1 MKKIFLSFF
10 FLAIQ
15 SAIAQNAIADLKFEE
30 AETAFNNQNYTVT
43 LNKLDE
49 FDKAYGTLASK
60 SLYLRIVCQD
70 KLLNKDIVFE
80 NEEQFVLLAALRKNA
95 TAYIKAMQSEELDDK
110 FREVY
115 SINENLTTYPETLK
129 EYKEALT
136 QLEQASAIDD
146 FVNVKS
152 STNCIYFKSDKTKV
166 IYVWEGSCEN
176 GFLSGKGILT
186 GYFLGTK
193 VIYSQTEGYF
203 TNGKE
208 DGYCTVTSHNGNK
221 FQGNFSKGKIE
232 GHGVLTGPKVNYTG
246 YWVNHKFEGYG
257 EYSDSQKLTIEG
269 QFKDG
274 KPSGQVIIIK
284 QSNNTKY
291 EGTYYNNKP
300 YTGRWTSKN
309 SGRVLEE
316 YINGIL
322 Q

>member
-1 MKKIFLSFF
+1 MKKIFLSFL
-10 FLAIQ
+10 FLSIQ
-15 SAIAQNAIADLKFEE
+15 SAMAQNAIADLKFEE
-30 AETAFNNQNYTVT
+30 AETAFNHQNYTVT
-43 LNKLDE
+43 LDKLDE

-70 KLLNKDIVFE
+70 KLLNKDILFE
-80 NEEQFVLLAALRKNA
+80 SEEQFALMAALRKNT
-95 TAYIKAMQSEELDDK
+95 TAYIKAMESEELDDK

-129 EYKEALT
+129 EYKEALI
-136 QLEQASAIDD
+136 QLEQASTIDD
-146 FVNVKS
+146 FVNVKNT
-152 STNCIYFKSDKTKV
+152 TNCKYFKDDKKKV
-166 IYVWEGSCEN
+166 IYTWESSCEN

-193 VIYSQTEGYF
+193 VVYSRTEGYF
-203 TNGKE
+203 ANGRE
-208 DGYCTVTSHNGNK
+208 EGYCTVTWQNGNK
-221 FQGNFSKGKIE
+221 FQGNFSKGKKE

-246 YWVNHKFEGYG
+246 NWINDKLGGYG
-257 EYSDSQKLTIEG
+257 KYSDSQKVTIEG

-284 QSNNTKY
+284 NKNNTKY
-291 EGTYYNNKP
+291 EGTYYNDKP
-300 YTGRWTSKN
+300 DTGRWTDKN
-309 SGRVLEE
+309 SGRILEE